1 MAEDTG
7 LTQFTELMRSNLG
20 RMSTLRRVMDS
31 CVNAITAYSQ
41 DAWEIIQTLAGTMEI
56 PDSAILHEDYLHQLY
71 ALEFNNKMY
80 MLQMCLVAESPS
92 GEYEMIHQYDEMEQ
106 HEIKNVRYDAA
117 EFEEIIED

>member
-1 MAEDTG
+1 MKIDFKVT
-7 LTQFTELMRSNLG
+7 
-20 RMSTLRRVMDS
+20 
-31 CVNAITAYSQ
+31 
-41 DAWEIIQTLAGTMEI
+41 GTMEI
-56 PDSAILHEDYLHQLY
+56 PDDAIKHYDVAGKLY

-80 MLQMCLVAESPS
+80 MLQMCLVAESPD

>member
-1 MAEDTG
+1 MKVN
-7 LTQFTELMRSNLG
+7 F
-20 RMSTLRRVMDS
+20 RV
-31 CVNAITAYSQ
+31 T
-41 DAWEIIQTLAGTMEI
+41 GTMEV
-56 PDSAILHEDYLHQLY
+56 PDGAILHEDYL